1 MTTSPETLLPTAP
14 RVGEF
19 LFRYRALGYALLVA
33 LTIAVLQ
40 AGRPAPELA
49 KQLRAAAHADDR
61 PLVLP
66 ER

>member
-1 MTTSPETLLPTAP
+1 MTTSPETLSPTTAP
-14 RVGEF
+14 VGEW
-19 LFRYRALGYALLVA
+19 LLRYRALGYALLVA
-33 LTIAVLQ
+33 LTIALLL

-49 KQLRAAAHADDR
+49 KRPGAAAHAEDR